1 MGLLEQDAPRHVYA
15 IDHAFSCYDG
25 DRYLVVLPY
34 DGFRVTFTSINPH
47 PLLGT
52 QVLDV
57 TDAGDT
63 LSQEIAPART
73 VAFEE
78 EIAQLRK
85 MGLGLGGTV
94 ENVVVFTKDGGTLS
108 KGHDFRRGAP
118 ATLHRAGHAQGCADH
133 HFGRGH
139 GQC

>member
-1 MGLLEQDAPRHVYA
+1 MDPILRMGLLEQDAPRHVYA

-57 TDAGDT
+57 TDAGIRFPRK
-63 LSQEIAPART
+63 LLRQEP
-73 VAFEE
+73 
-78 EIAQLRK
+78 
-85 MGLGLGGTV
+85 
-94 ENVVVFTKDGGTLS
+94 
-108 KGHDFRRGAP
+108 
-118 ATLHRAGHAQGCADH
+118 
-133 HFGRGH
+133 
-139 GQC
+139 